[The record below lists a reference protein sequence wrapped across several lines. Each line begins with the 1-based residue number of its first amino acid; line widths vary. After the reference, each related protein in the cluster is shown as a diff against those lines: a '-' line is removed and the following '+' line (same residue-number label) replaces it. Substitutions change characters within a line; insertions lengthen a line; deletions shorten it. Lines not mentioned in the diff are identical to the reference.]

1 MAYFPALNFKIR
13 RLPGRFCRTRDT
25 RPVKRRDTE
34 RGTAMVEFL
43 LAAGLLIVPM
53 FFGLIIVGLSLILAN
68 QVTEVCRDT
77 GHMYAYG
84 VDFSQSTSQLLV
96 TNQLAQGLSMT
107 PTGGRGV
114 IYLSTFTYVDSTSCT
129 SAGLQANS
137 TNCPNINQIVAI
149 KRLVIGNSSVQ
160 ASSFAPSV
168 TPGIITSNGD
178 ISSANYLTD
187 PSVRA
192 ANFGNVI
199 SLTTN
204 QYAYVS
210 EMFVNPP
217 LGGFWNLFSSSVVTA
232 RSVF

>member
-1 MAYFPALNFKIR
+1 MAYFPALNSRLK
-13 RLPGRFCRTRDT
+13 RLPARGCDGGDR
-25 RPVKRRDTE
+25 RPVRGRQAE

-77 GHMYAYG
+77 GHMFAYG
-84 VDFSQSTSQLLV
+84 VDFSQSQSQLLV

-107 PTGGRGV
+107 PTGGKGV
-114 IYLSTFTYVDSTSCT
+114 IYLSTFTYVDSTSCAA
-129 SAGLQANS
+129 AGLQANS

-149 KRLVIGNSSVQ
+149 KRLVIGNSSIQ
-160 ASSFAPSV
+160 AGSFAPSI

-187 PSVRA
+187 TSVRA

-199 SLTTN
+199 TLTTG

-217 LGGFWNLFSSSVVTA
+217 LGGLWNLFNSSVVTA